1 MIELQYNANHKILS
15 AEIPLNAGLIDT
27 NGKNHCNL
35 LLQVILLAWM
45 IDEFLN
51 L

>member
-1 MIELQYNANHKILS
+1 MIELQYNENHKILS
-15 AEIPLNAGLIDT
+15 AEIPLNTGLID
-27 NGKNHCNL
+27 NNHCNL

-45 IDEFLN
+45 IDEFFN

>member
-15 AEIPLNAGLIDT
+15 AEIPLNAGLID
-27 NGKNHCNL
+27 NNHCNL
-35 LLQVILLAWM
+35 LLQVILLGWM